1 MAKTRAHGTF
11 AALNV
16 VLKAALWG
24 TGKPQERIARAAR
37 IAPQK
42 LSHVLRGRRELDE
55 GERKRLA
62 RVLGRTE
69 HELFGTPQPES
80 TSQSESAA

>member
-1 MAKTRAHGTF
+1 MSKHI
-11 AALNV
+11 LNV
-16 VLKAALWG
+16 ALKTALFA
-24 TGKPQERIARAAR
+24 TGKRQERIAKAAR

-62 RVLGRTE
+62 RVLGRSE
-69 HELFGTPQPES
+69 DELFGAT
-80 TSQSESAA
+80 QSESAA